1 MDPTYPLT
9 SHRAKRFAAAGSC
22 TRQHLLRASLTKLT
36 GAPLSDKNMDLIG
49 IIQYPWKPCSI
60 RLALSCSSVT
70 ACSRLMPLLLRPGF
84 HAQVHLLGYSMTG
97 RQSGINL
104 IIFKK
109 LLRRFRSCKV
119 LNCKENLGTN
129 NKEELQRKT
138 NFRVCYPDPIVQ
150 GVM

>member
-1 MDPTYPLT
+1 MDSLW
-9 SHRAKRFAAAGSC
+9 RAGVRGCARAIGERCGVYRVGDTRACAVEASPALWMCTFGRSVPSQLQLPHPGSC

-84 HAQVHLLGYSMTG
+84 HAQVHL
-97 RQSGINL
+97 
-104 IIFKK
+104 
-109 LLRRFRSCKV
+109 V
-119 LNCKENLGTN
+119 
-129 NKEELQRKT
+129 ELC
-138 NFRVCYPDPIVQ
+138 N
-150 GVM
+150 

>member
-84 HAQVHLLGYSMTG
+84 HAQVHLV
-97 RQSGINL
+97 
-104 IIFKK
+104 
-109 LLRRFRSCKV
+109 V
-119 LNCKENLGTN
+119 LT
-129 NKEELQRKT
+129 QDT
-138 NFRVCYPDPIVQ
+138 A
-150 GVM
+150 